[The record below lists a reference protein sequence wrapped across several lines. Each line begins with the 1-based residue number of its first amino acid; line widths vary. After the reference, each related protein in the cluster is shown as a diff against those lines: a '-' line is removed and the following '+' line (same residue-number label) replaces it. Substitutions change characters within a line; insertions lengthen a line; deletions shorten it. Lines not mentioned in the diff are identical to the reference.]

1 MIVWTARAVTT
12 GRRRRAL
19 GTAAIYP
26 VSCRASAHHVA
37 GRRVLP
43 VALAEPVAGH
53 RRGTGLRAPAGVLRL
68 QELERDGDAR
78 EDV

>member
-1 MIVWTARAVTT
+1 MIT
-12 GRRRRAL
+12 GRRARAH

-53 RRGTGLRAPAGVLRL
+53 RRGAGLRAPAGVLRL